1 MHELHNNY
9 PLAPEK
15 LEISQSMFSN
25 FFLNIANK
33 YEIKIDG
40 VNKLVPNLGNKS
52 KYVVHYRNLQLYLSS
67 GIRLTKFHR
76 ILKFKQTDSLK
87 KDINFNTDK
96 RKNVAN
102 SFEKHYF
109 ELINN
114 TVFGKTRLYSLYKQ
128 TKFCFRE
135 NI

>member
-1 MHELHNNY
+1 MHELQNDY

-15 LEISQSMFSN
+15 LEISQSMFSK

-67 GIRLTKFHR
+67 GIKLTKFHR
-76 ILKFKQTDSLK
+76 ILKFKQTDSL
-87 KDINFNTDK
+87 NFNTDK
-96 RKNVAN
+96 RKNAAN
-102 SFEKHYF
+102 SSEKHYF
-109 ELINN
+109 KLINN
-114 TVFGKTRLYSLYKQ
+114 TVFGKTRLCSVYKQ

-135 NI
+135 II